1 MPIFMS
7 PVGFIERYNAEV
19 LSTFHGADAR
29 TSPEVHEEEENNPT
43 HILLISRKK
52 QRNLKD
58 DCLEKQLFIEHIV
71 KQIDRESIENIFK

>member
-1 MPIFMS
+1 MSRFMS

-19 LSTFHGADAR
+19 LSTFHGASSEIPGEQED
-29 TSPEVHEEEENNPT
+29 NPT

-58 DCLEKQLFIEHIV
+58 YCLEKQLFIEHIV
-71 KQIDRESIENIFK
+71 KQIERESIENLFK